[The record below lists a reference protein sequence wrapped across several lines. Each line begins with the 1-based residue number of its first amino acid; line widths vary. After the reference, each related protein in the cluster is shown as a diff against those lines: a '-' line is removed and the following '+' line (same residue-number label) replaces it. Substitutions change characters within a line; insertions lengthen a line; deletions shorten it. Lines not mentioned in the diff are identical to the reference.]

1 MKINFKNK
9 KQFFNN
15 HLMIIAF
22 LVFIFLGVFLVVFL
36 LNIVNAYNVDDFDN
50 LNLEDYESQDDFQ
63 APEEDE
69 EFKNKFDQDMQNT
82 RTIQNNNE
90 DLISDE
96 SEDSNENRDDNNNNN
111 NRNEND
117 EIQQIINESKIL
129 SPNSQDIIFD
139 KFFEIKVEAKEAN
152 KIEAYAKKIDS
163 NKKIYLGKFNHKNKN
178 IWVLKINVA
187 KNFPNGQYKILV
199 NVKNKFGIY
208 KLGPVFVNVNY
219 FASSNDVNKNISI
232 KDKNKNF
239 NDNINITK
247 KGSSSFSKNKS
258 KKENKN
264 NYNKNNPNSYYSQKK
279 VVINSSVDVDQDGLY
294 NKEEIRRGTDPFNP
308 DTDGDGFLDGDEVKN
323 GYNPLKASDKKKGD
337 KMIFQDPRKQGRE
350 KKNFKIKKVKLKKKK
365 ANDNLSKETEEK
377 IYLSGTALPNAFV
390 NIYIY
395 SENPIIVTV
404 RTDSQGNW
412 SYDLDKNLANGKHEA
427 FVVLTDN
434 TGKITAKSKPFYFIK
449 TAQAITVGQE
459 KTPPVQPL
467 SPIQESQKKSIIYL
481 ILIIVAFSVSALGL
495 IGFSISHN
503 KQN

>member
-15 HLMIIAF
+15 HLMIIVF

-129 SPNSQDIIFD
+129 SPNNGIIISD
-139 KFFEIKVEAKEAN
+139 KIFEIKVKAKEVS
-152 KIEAYAKKIDS
+152 KIEAYARKIGS
-163 NKKIYLGKFNHKNKN
+163 SKKIYLGKFAYEDKN

-187 KNFPNGQYKILV
+187 KNFPNGQYKVIIDA
-199 NVKNKFGIY
+199 KNKFGEY
-208 KLGPVFVNVNY
+208 NVGTIFININY
-219 FASSNDVNKNISI
+219 TTFNSNIIKNTNNIKNTEKDNST
-232 KDKNKNF
+232 KDKISQK
-239 NDNINITK
+239 
-247 KGSSSFSKNKS
+247 KS
-258 KKENKN
+258 KKQKHLSNKDNFNKN
-264 NYNKNNPNSYYSQKK
+264 SSYFSSYQNQKK
-279 VVINSSVDVDQDGLY
+279 SIINSGVDADGDGLY

-337 KMIFQDPRKQGRE
+337 KMIFQDPRKQGQE
-350 KKNFKIKKVKLKKKK
+350 KENFKIKKVKLKKKK
-365 ANDNLSKETEEK
+365 ANDNLSKKTEEK
-377 IYLSGTALPNAFV
+377 IYLSGTALPNTFV